1 MNNNEGF
8 SAGCVAAAFLLGGT
22 IGAGLAMLL
31 TPKTGPE
38 VRERIREQAGTVRG
52 TAFKVADDVRGKAGE
67 ILDKSKDLI
76 GQKKA
81 VLESALEAGKGA
93 MEREKNRLVERIKER
108 QQKKDEETPT
118 EEAQ

>member
-1 MNNNEGF
+1 MNSNEGGF
-8 SAGCVAAAFLLGGT
+8 SAGYVAMAFLLGGT

-38 VRERIREQAGTVRG
+38 VRERIKEQAGTVRG
-52 TAFKVADDVRGKAGE
+52 TAFKVADDVRDKAGE

-81 VLESALEAGKGA
+81 VLESAIEAGKGA
-93 MEREKNRLVERIKER
+93 MEREKSRLIERIKKEK
-108 QQKKDEETPT
+108 QE
-118 EEAQ
+118 EEAEEA

>member
-1 MNNNEGF
+1 MNNNEGGF
-8 SAGCVAAAFLLGGT
+8 SAGWVATAFLLGGT

-52 TAFKVADDVRGKAGE
+52 GAFRVADEVRDKAGE

-76 GQKKA
+76 EQKKA

-93 MEREKNRLVERIKER
+93 MEREKSRLMERIKKEK
-108 QQKKDEETPT
+108 QEEKA
-118 EEAQ
+118 EEA